1 MFREKCREFG
11 IVLKT
16 HGVKGELLIKTVFEI
31 SEEYELAE
39 SIFLEIEGLLVPFFI
54 EEYTVSSNQT
64 IIVKLSCIDNKNKA
78 IRFVDCNVFIEK
90 TKSKTPKAEF
100 STSDLIGFTVLNQ
113 DGKNL
118 GKIIDFMDIPGNFLI
133 TVMYGNKEILVP
145 FNEHVLI
152 DFNKSKKQVILD
164 VQEGL
169 VDL

>member
-31 SEEYELAE
+31 SERYELAE

-64 IIVKLSCIDNKNKA
+64 IIVKLSFIDNKNKA

-133 TVMYGNKEILVP
+133 TVMFGNKEILVP

-152 DFNKSKKQVILD
+152 DFNKSKKQVVLD

>member
-31 SEEYELAE
+31 SDSYELAE

-64 IIVKLSCIDNKNKA
+64 IIVKLSFIDNKNKA
-78 IRFVDCNVFIEK
+78 VRFVDCNVFIEK
-90 TKSKTPKAEF
+90 NKSKAPKVEF
-100 STSDLIGFTVLNQ
+100 STSDLIGFSVLNQ
-113 DGKNL
+113 DGVNL
-118 GKIIDFMDIPGNFLI
+118 GKIIDFMDIPGNFLV
-133 TVMYGNKEILVP
+133 TVMFGNKEILIP

-152 DFNKSKKQVILD
+152 DFNKSKKQITLD
-164 VQEGL
+164 VQDGL

>member
-31 SEEYELAE
+31 SDNYELAE

-64 IIVKLSCIDNKNKA
+64 IIIKLSDVDNKNKA
-78 IRFVDCNVFIEK
+78 IRFVDCNTFIEK
-90 TKSKTPKAEF
+90 SKSKTQKVEF
-100 STSDLIGFTVLNQ
+100 STSDLIGFTVLDQ
-113 DGKNL
+113 DEKNL

-133 TVMYGNKEILVP
+133 TVMFGNKEILIP

-164 VQEGL
+164 VQDGL
-169 VDL
+169 IDL